1 MLKKR
6 KRELEYEYEDD
17 FDDEDDDGLDFMELF
32 MMIRRHW
39 RAIVVITVLF
49 TGLGT
54 GFALTRK
61 AVYKAKV
68 TL

>member
-1 MLKKR
+1 MKKQ
-6 KRELEYEYEDD
+6 KKELEYDDD
-17 FDDEDDDGLDFMELF
+17 FDDVDDNSLDFMELF

-61 AVYKAKV
+61 AVYKA
-68 TL
+68 